1 MTWNG
6 NMKFREYFDVE
17 LRTAVINIVAG
28 GLMGYVSFVIDRPLM
43 AAFMAVVAVALLS
56 LLLNNIT
63 KEKKSKKWWI
73 SNGVLIFLLTWFV
86 VWTVFY
92 DIRLLSTLPR

>member
-1 MTWNG
+1 
-6 NMKFREYFDVE
+6 MKLKEYFDVE
-17 LRTAVINIVAG
+17 LRTAVINVVAG
-28 GLMGYVSFVIDRPLM
+28 AATGYVSFVIDRPLM

-56 LLLNNIT
+56 LLLSNIA